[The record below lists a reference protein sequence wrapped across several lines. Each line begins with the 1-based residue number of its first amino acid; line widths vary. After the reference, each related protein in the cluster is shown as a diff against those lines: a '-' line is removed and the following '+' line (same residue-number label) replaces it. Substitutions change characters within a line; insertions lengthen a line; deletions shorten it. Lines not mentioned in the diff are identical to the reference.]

1 MAKFDDDDFMDSLS
15 DWDDDDLLLLDPEA
29 GKFETP
35 TVQSGKSASAQSSPR
50 SRSDASGGSS
60 PRAASEERS
69 SRSKKKGRGGLIV
82 LIVILIL
89 LIIAIAVFL
98 FKLNA
103 AGGKLSALFGS
114 SDQTEAVDDTEAEDT
129 DGEDASAEDETEA
142 EEAEDTE
149 AEDTAD
155 TEDTEE
161 TETEEE
167 PLVVESEETST
178 DLSGLALLELYGED
192 FTPDLVYVSYYGV
205 HQSTG
210 DLQVDS
216 SITANLASFIA
227 AAQEAGYGT
236 MLSTCYYEAGSG
248 NSDEAQEHATG
259 LAVDLVDVNA
269 QVKATFASDETYAD
283 EIAWLADNAADYG
296 FILRYPEGKEDLT
309 GVDYV
314 PYHFVYV
321 GTTIAQEMAENDW
334 CLEEYLAQ

>member
-1 MAKFDDDDFMDSLS
+1 MAKYDDDDFMNSLS

-35 TVQSGKSASAQSSPR
+35 SVQSGKKPSAQSIQQ
-50 SRSDASGGSS
+50 SRSDASGGGS
-60 PRAASEERS
+60 PRTASEGRS
-69 SRSKKKGRGGLIV
+69 GRKESKGRGGLIV
-82 LIVILIL
+82 LIIILII

-114 SDQTEAVDDTEAEDT
+114 SEQTEAVDDAETDAAAEDDT
-129 DGEDASAEDETEA
+129 SAADETET
-142 EEAEDTE
+142 EEADE
-149 AEDTAD
+149 AETEDTAD
-155 TEDTEE
+155 TEDDG
-161 TETEEE
+161 ETEEE
-167 PLVVESEETST
+167 PLVVESEETSA

-205 HQSTG
+205 HQGTG

-216 SITANLASFIA
+216 SLTANLASFIA

-236 MLSTCYYEAGSG
+236 MLSTCYYEAGTG

-259 LAVDLVDVNA
+259 LAVDFVDVNA

-309 GVDYV
+309 GVDYI

>member
-1 MAKFDDDDFMDSLS
+1 MAKHDDDDFMNSLS

-35 TVQSGKSASAQSSPR
+35 SAQSGKKSSAQSAPR
-50 SRSDASGGSS
+50 SRSDASGSSS
-60 PRAASEERS
+60 PRTASEGRGGRKE
-69 SRSKKKGRGGLIV
+69 SRGRGGLIV
-82 LIVILIL
+82 LIIILII

-114 SDQTEAVDDTEAEDT
+114 TEQTEAVDDTETDAAADDDT
-129 DGEDASAEDETEA
+129 SAADETET
-142 EEAEDTE
+142 EEADETE
-149 AEDTAD
+149 TEDTAD
-155 TEDTEE
+155 TEDDG
-161 TETEEE
+161 ETEEE
-167 PLVVESEETST
+167 PLVVESEETSS

-205 HQSTG
+205 HQGTG

-216 SITANLASFIA
+216 SLTANLASFIA

-236 MLSTCYYEAGSG
+236 MLSTCYYEAGTG

-259 LAVDLVDVNA
+259 LAVDFVDVNA